1 MKGIKDFHE
10 KEMKV
15 LEDPSDHQL
24 SSASCAN
31 IEEMKVYV
39 DSFRTASFE
48 QEDEETRYNFLHT

>member
-24 SSASCAN
+24 SSASCVN
-31 IEEMKVYV
+31 IEEMKVI
-39 DSFRTASFE
+39 
-48 QEDEETRYNFLHT
+48 EDPDLLPV